1 MGIDARGWAL
11 LVHAYTNIKS
21 FENSRVFTERQRLPH
36 GQKFSRIP
44 GL

>member
-1 MGIDARGWAL
+1 MGIEARGWAL

-21 FENSRVFTERQRLPH
+21 FENSRVFTERQRLPR
-36 GQKFSRIP
+36 GQEFSRIP